1 VDTTLNTILDAV
13 DKIKDTASS
22 HQRAFLI
29 EVMGRDSGYLALMAS
44 IAAGAELALIPEV
57 QLSMEEV
64 VKTVDDAYIRGKAHC
79 IIIVAEGW
87 KPGARELQEYLN
99 ARREEIGFGVRLTVL
114 GHVQRG
120 GAPTAYERILA
131 TRLGAAAVDAL
142 RSGDH
147 GMMVG
152 MIKGRPGLT
161 PLDEAV
167 AFQKELNMEMY
178 ELARMMEK

>member
-44 IAAGAELALIPEV
+44 IASGAELALIPEV
-57 QLSMEEV
+57 ETKMEEV
-64 VKTVDDAYIRGKAHC
+64 VREVDEAYIRGKAHC

-87 KPGARELQEYLN
+87 KPGARALTDYLRG
-99 ARREEIGFGVRLTVL
+99 RREEIGFDVRLTVL

-120 GAPTAYERILA
+120 GSPTSYDRILA
-131 TRLGAAAVDAL
+131 TRLGAAAVQAL
-142 RSGDH
+142 LDGQS
-147 GMMVG
+147 GMMIG
-152 MIKGRPGLT
+152 MLKGRPGLT
-161 PLDEAV
+161 PLEEAV
-167 AFQKELNMEMY
+167 AFQKELNLELY
-178 ELARMMEK
+178 ELCKVMEQ